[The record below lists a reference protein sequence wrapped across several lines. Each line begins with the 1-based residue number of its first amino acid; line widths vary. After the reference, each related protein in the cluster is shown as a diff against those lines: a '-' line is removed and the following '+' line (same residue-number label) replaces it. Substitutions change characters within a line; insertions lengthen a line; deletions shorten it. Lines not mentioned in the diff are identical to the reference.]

1 MKLNLKILVIPIS
14 FAILSCKQ
22 NEKTIETLHNNWEKI
37 EINTRTE
44 KLLISK
50 FSDSAEYEQNPND
63 IAFKILP
70 EDGKIAKEEIVK
82 KKVYFTKSEKDSL
95 AKYIYESVTK
105 PKFTNAL
112 ATDYAGRVT
121 LRYDTGNMKLT
132 CEYDSVGD
140 WSLVSEQTKK
150 IYDMISNKI
159 KISKN

>member
-112 ATDYAGRVT
+112 ATDYAGCVT